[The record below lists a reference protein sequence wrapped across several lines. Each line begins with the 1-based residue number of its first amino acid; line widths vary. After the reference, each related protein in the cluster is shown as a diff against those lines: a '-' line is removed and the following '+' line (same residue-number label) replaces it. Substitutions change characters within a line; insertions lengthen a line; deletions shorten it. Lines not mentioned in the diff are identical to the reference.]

1 MSLAVSACTSE
12 DTLTEPSTEA
22 SSARAAGKTY
32 RAVDLG
38 TLGGNFSQAFG
49 ISPAGQVV
57 GWSSTAEGDF
67 HAFLW
72 EKGIMTDLGA
82 LFGGD
87 GVATGINPAGHVVGH
102 SAGHVFL
109 WSKGIITDLGTLG
122 GSHAFASGI
131 NPAGQVVGTSATTA
145 EGGFYAFLWHKGI
158 KTNLGTL

>member
-1 MSLAVSACTSE
+1 MVDPLEEVTVSDELHRALMAHDGFERRLRVQRSGIPLRLITLLSAMSLAVSACTSE

-109 WSKGIITDLGTLG
+109 WS
-122 GSHAFASGI
+122 
-131 NPAGQVVGTSATTA
+131 
-145 EGGFYAFLWHKGI
+145 
-158 KTNLGTL
+158 